1 MSLGFSPQRS
11 AFMWTHPGRAVCGRP
26 SRVESVTSI
35 WTCVNVGHSQSC
47 RLFTLE
53 SDEGLTCKTMTWT
66 RTKKKQLSN
75 KTCSVNVASVF
86 LCNKMLFYRPD
97 RVWKKGRVD
106 DHDVTNS
113 ELLHEPK
120 HLLSTHGLKSSS
132 SDPGL
137 KVMKQKCDIAL
148 ISRLLKDPESQLR
161 SSKTWVGGRQE
172 QRETEEKEKKE
183 DRTEDP
189 TTFSSCWSKARTHWS
204 VVYGG
209 WRWRPRL
216 QLAKAAT
223 PKFGSVWFPVPYR
236 VFLHP
241 FCLSFT
247 FRGSEC
253 GDIRW
258 RRGCGTVYWNK
269 NKNDEQVKIQTHW
282 VWYLCQK
289 SVPVLTRHFNQ
300 ASESGTDP

>member
-132 SDPGL
+132 SDPAL

-148 ISRLLKDPESQLR
+148 ISRWLKDPESQLR

-172 QRETEEKEKKE
+172 QRETEEEGKKK
-183 DRTEDP
+183 RRPNRRSNNIQFLLVQSQNSLISCLRGVTMSTP
-189 TTFSSCWSKARTHWS
+189 TPACEGDDAEVRQCL
-204 VVYGG
+204 VP
-209 WRWRPRL
+209 RPLPR
-216 QLAKAAT
+216 
-223 PKFGSVWFPVPYR
+223 VPPSLLSL
-236 VFLHP
+236 LHLP
-241 FCLSFT
+241 
-247 FRGSEC
+247 R
-253 GDIRW
+253 
-258 RRGCGTVYWNK
+258 
-269 NKNDEQVKIQTHW
+269 QW
-282 VWYLCQK
+282 VWRHPVETRLRHRLLEQK
-289 SVPVLTRHFNQ
+289 QKRWTGKNTDALSLIFM
-300 ASESGTDP
+300 SEICSNID

>member
-1 MSLGFSPQRS
+1 MSLGFSPHRS
-11 AFMWTHPGRAVCGRP
+11 AFMWTHLGRVVCGRP

-66 RTKKKQLSN
+66 RTKKKKKLSN

-97 RVWKKGRVD
+97 RVWKKSRVD

-132 SDPGL
+132 SDPAL

-172 QRETEEKEKKE
+172 QRETEEKEKKKK
-183 DRTEDP
+183 TE
-189 TTFSSCWSKARTHWS
+189 
-204 VVYGG
+204 
-209 WRWRPRL
+209 
-216 QLAKAAT
+216 Q
-223 PKFGSVWFPVPYR
+223 
-236 VFLHP
+236 
-241 FCLSFT
+241 
-247 FRGSEC
+247 
-253 GDIRW
+253 
-258 RRGCGTVYWNK
+258 
-269 NKNDEQVKIQTHW
+269 KIQQH
-282 VWYLCQK
+282 
-289 SVPVLTRHFNQ
+289 SVPVGPKPELTDQLSTGGDDVDPDSSLRRRRRRSSAVFGSPSPT
-300 ASESGTDP
+300 ACSSIPSVSPSPSEAVSVETSGGDEAAAPFTGTKTKTMNR

>member
-1 MSLGFSPQRS
+1 MKKEPS
-11 AFMWTHPGRAVCGRP
+11 GRP
-26 SRVESVTSI
+26 RCHQQWTTTRTQTPSLNTWTEEFFFRPCLEGHETKVWYCFDITIAKGSRVSTAQFE
-35 WTCVNVGHSQSC
+35 
-47 RLFTLE
+47 
-53 SDEGLTCKTMTWT
+53 D
-66 RTKKKQLSN
+66 LSRRKARAARN
-75 KTCSVNVASVF
+75 
-86 LCNKMLFYRPD
+86 RG
-97 RVWKKGRVD
+97 KG
-106 DHDVTNS
+106 
-113 ELLHEPK
+113 
-120 HLLSTHGLKSSS
+120 
-132 SDPGL
+132 
-137 KVMKQKCDIAL
+137 
-148 ISRLLKDPESQLR
+148 
-161 SSKTWVGGRQE
+161 
-172 QRETEEKEKKE
+172 KKE
-183 DRTEDP
+183 DLTEDP

-209 WRWRPRL
+209 WRCRPRL

-289 SVPVLTRHFNQ
+289 SVPVLTRHFNR
-300 ASESGTDP
+300 ASESGTDPWYRFIYTMMHSIWHFTYFLVWTKLGLFALSFFGNFFIYFTFSFISYIKVYLHKNYFKCFSK